1 MVTKY
6 AQMEGT
12 AGGETGEVD
21 NMKNNIEDIKAEL
34 TEVREAKKIQSQAY
48 SKLME
53 ARQKVMGDVP
63 KMFEEREA
71 INAQIR
77 EKIQERNVLRDDF
90 NAKQRLFSAYLNEAR
105 AIRNDKA
112 RLEREQREKDW
123 EERRKAEMPDEGPKA
138 LPFAEDL
145 QYLENMMN
153 YLKSH
158 LPKEAVDEEKKD
170 EGATPANAP
179 AGNLVLVSKDK
190 REEEFFF
197 APTKKKQLK
206 KKGAGGKA
214 KPLVHSMETLSF
226 FEKYKV
232 APPPDATAVP
242 EAITAVEGKV
252 KEYQEKQKKEVEKMK
267 KKQEGKEE
275 KAEDAPEA
283 EATDAPAATEET
295 YDA

>member
-6 AQMEGT
+6 AAMEGQT
-12 AGGETGEVD
+12 GAEKTGEVD
-21 NMKNNIEDIKAEL
+21 SMKNNIDDVKAEL

-71 INAQIR
+71 INAKIR

-90 NAKQRLFSAYLNEAR
+90 NAKQRLFSTYLNEAR
-105 AIRNDKA
+105 AIRNDKG

-123 EERRKAEMPDEGPKA
+123 EERRKSEMPDEGPKA

-179 AGNLVLVSKDK
+179 AGNLVLVSKEK
-190 REEEFFF
+190 QAKEV
-197 APTKKKQLK
+197 KKMEA
-206 KKGAGGKA
+206 KKGAA
-214 KPLVHSMETLSF
+214 ADES
-226 FEKYKV
+226 
-232 APPPDATAVP
+232 
-242 EAITAVEGKV
+242 
-252 KEYQEKQKKEVEKMK
+252 
-267 KKQEGKEE
+267 
-275 KAEDAPEA
+275 KAEDE
-283 EATDAPAATEET
+283 TAPA
-295 YDA
+295 DA

>member
-12 AGGETGEVD
+12 TGGETGEVD
-21 NMKNNIEDIKAEL
+21 TMKNNIDDIKAEL

-53 ARQKVMGDVP
+53 ARQKMMGDVP

-123 EERRKAEMPDEGPKA
+123 EERRKAELPDEGPEA

-158 LPKEAVDEEKKD
+158 LPKEAVEEEKK
-170 EGATPANAP
+170 EESAAPANAP
-179 AGNLVLVSKDK
+179 AGNLVLVNKKD
-190 REEEFFF
+190 RDEEEFF

-206 KKGAGGKA
+206 KK
-214 KPLVHSMETLSF
+214 
-226 FEKYKV
+226 
-232 APPPDATAVP
+232 
-242 EAITAVEGKV
+242 
-252 KEYQEKQKKEVEKMK
+252 
-267 KKQEGKEE
+267 EE
-275 KAEDAPEA
+275 SA
-283 EATDAPAATEET
+283 
-295 YDA
+295 